1 MRYTVYFMIILC
13 SVGLGFSDANAQ
25 APDEAFKAAYA
36 TAQVANKK
44 AGELKNQW
52 TTTSASLAA
61 AQKAAD
67 GGDYD
72 DAAKLAIQAEAFA
85 NASIA
90 QVQRESQLWK
100 ESELR

>member
-1 MRYTVYFMIILC
+1 MRHTAYPMVALC
-13 SVGLGFSDANAQ
+13 VIGLSFSAANAQ

-61 AQKAAD
+61 AQRAAD

-72 DAAKLAIQAEAFA
+72 DAIKLAKQAESFA

-90 QVQRESQLWK
+90 QVQRESKLWK

>member
-1 MRYTVYFMIILC
+1 MRSAVYSVIVLC
-13 SVGLGFSDANAQ
+13 LVALIASAANAQ
-25 APDEAFKAAYA
+25 APDDAFKAAYA
-36 TAQVANKK
+36 TAQAANKK
-44 AGELKNQW
+44 AGELRNQW

-72 DAAKLAIQAEAFA
+72 DAIKLAKQAESFA

-90 QVQRESQLWK
+90 QVQRESKLWK

>member
-1 MRYTVYFMIILC
+1 MRSAVYSVIVLC
-13 SVGLGFSDANAQ
+13 SAAWIASAANAQ
-25 APDEAFKAAYA
+25 APDETFKTAYA
-36 TAQVANKK
+36 TAQAANKK

-72 DAAKLAIQAEAFA
+72 DAAKLAKQAEAFA

-90 QVQRESQLWK
+90 QVQRESKLWK